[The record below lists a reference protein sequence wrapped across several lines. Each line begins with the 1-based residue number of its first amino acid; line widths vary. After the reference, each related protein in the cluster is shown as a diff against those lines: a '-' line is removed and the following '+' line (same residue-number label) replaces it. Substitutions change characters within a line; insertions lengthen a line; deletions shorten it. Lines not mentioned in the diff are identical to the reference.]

1 MTLNKPER
9 VYVIILVASALL
21 VLALLLFFFGAA
33 KEAKEKEPVAEQT
46 QENVEEPRGEGKEEE
61 EDSSKEAR
69 SDDGWSGA
77 SGGNAPEGVESKG
90 DSPKDLGI
98 PADNGSDSLGA
109 QSGKPGFAG
118 GSDSSSAGAKGENG
132 KGAGRSSSGGAS
144 GANAAGG
151 VESKSGS
158 SNGLGVPADNGSD
171 LLGAQGGM
179 SGSASGSDS
188 SSAGAKGENGKGAG
202 RSSSGGASGGNAAKN
217 SGSKNATANGSDGS
231 GTSGDKSDGSFWHR
245 LFHTAEPAA
254 SDGGVP
260 VDGGRNRVEG
270 ARSSPS
276 DGAKQLRRIE
286 KELEKARA
294 AAKKGEH
301 KEAFE
306 LACSVCSEIRQGD
319 YQRVGVDGEGKQA
332 NQFEGMLKEAFQLA
346 EENGRNLSL
355 ELPEDEGP
363 LFIEF

>member
-118 GSDSSSAGAKGENG
+118 
-132 KGAGRSSSGGAS
+132 
-144 GANAAGG
+144 
-151 VESKSGS
+151 
-158 SNGLGVPADNGSD
+158 
-171 LLGAQGGM
+171 
-179 SGSASGSDS
+179 GSDS

>member
-77 SGGNAPEGVESKG
+77 SGGPEGVESKG

-118 GSDSSSAGAKGENG
+118 
-132 KGAGRSSSGGAS
+132 
-144 GANAAGG
+144 
-151 VESKSGS
+151 
-158 SNGLGVPADNGSD
+158 
-171 LLGAQGGM
+171 
-179 SGSASGSDS
+179 GSDS

>member
-33 KEAKEKEPVAEQT
+33 KKAKEKEPVAEQT
-46 QENVEEPRGEGKEEE
+46 QENVEEPRGEGKGKEEE
-61 EDSSKEAR
+61 EDSSEEAR

-77 SGGNAPEGVESKG
+77 SGG
-90 DSPKDLGI
+90 
-98 PADNGSDSLGA
+98 
-109 QSGKPGFAG
+109 
-118 GSDSSSAGAKGENG
+118 
-132 KGAGRSSSGGAS
+132 
-144 GANAAGG
+144 NAAGG

-202 RSSSGGASGGNAAKN
+202 RSSSGGASGGDAAKN

-231 GTSGDKSDGSFWHR
+231 GTSGAKSDGSFWHR
-245 LFHTAEPAA
+245 LFHTAEPSA
-254 SDGGVP
+254 SDGDVP

-294 AAKKGEH
+294 AAKKGDH

-332 NQFEGMLKEAFQLA
+332 NQFESMLKEAFQLA
-346 EENGRNLSL
+346 EENGRDLGQG
-355 ELPEDEGP
+355 LPEDEGP

>member
-98 PADNGSDSLGA
+98 
-109 QSGKPGFAG
+109 
-118 GSDSSSAGAKGENG
+118 
-132 KGAGRSSSGGAS
+132 
-144 GANAAGG
+144 
-151 VESKSGS
+151 
-158 SNGLGVPADNGSD
+158 PADNGSD